1 MPPVAMFRRA
11 CLALAPLGSAFL
23 LTGCAGLPQQDPASE
38 ASVVGALHAQAVQ
51 AGLRPAQASSLN
63 GGRLRYAVP
72 EDASAQPEE
81 GGALVAPVYE
91 GGDYALARGAVLGG
105 NPGAFREKGMAS
117 WYGKALQGRRTSSGD
132 PYDMYALTGAH
143 PSLPIPSYVRVTNL
157 ANGRSAIVRIN
168 DRGPVHPGR
177 IIDLSYAAAYKL
189 GFADQGHA
197 NVELSLVLPE
207 GVAMVQPRRP
217 VPPLARR
224 KAAVPTLAHASRPS
238 TPVPAPA
245 PQPSVVAPAAPVA
258 PRALAEVA
266 VASAT
271 ASAGQV
277 AQAPAHAVAP
287 RPEREG
293 VFLQLGAF
301 ASSVNAE
308 NFKGFVEHELKWMK
322 ESVSVLASEGK
333 YRLQLGPFASALE
346 AREIA
351 DRIAT
356 TLKLKPVVKGRAD

>member
-1 MPPVAMFRRA
+1 MLRRA
-11 CLALAPLGSAFL
+11 CLVLAPIGSALL
-23 LTGCAGLPQQDPASE
+23 LTGCAGLPPQGPTSAIPA
-38 ASVVGALHAQAVQ
+38 AGVLHAQAQ
-51 AGLRPAQASSLN
+51 QTGLKPAQASSLA
-63 GGRLRYAVP
+63 GGRLRYGMGEVT
-72 EDASAQPEE
+72 SAQSDESGE
-81 GGALVAPVYE
+81 LIAPVYE
-91 GGDYALARGAVLGG
+91 GGDYALARGAVLG
-105 NPGAFREKGMAS
+105 NNAGAFREKGTAS

-143 PSLPIPSYVRVTNL
+143 PTLPIPSYVRVTNL

-224 KAAVPTLAHASRPS
+224 KAAVPVVVHASRPQ
-238 TPVPAPA
+238 PAAPAGVVAAVPAPA
-245 PQPSVVAPAAPVA
+245 GARVAPEP
-258 PRALAEVA
+258 A
-266 VASAT
+266 VATMAVPQLVQNQGSSA
-271 ASAGQV
+271 V
-277 AQAPAHAVAP
+277 P

-308 NFKGFVEHELKWMK
+308 NFKGFVEHELKSLK

-346 AREIA
+346 AREMA

-356 TLKLKPVVKGRAD
+356 TLKLKPVVKGRAE

>member
-1 MPPVAMFRRA
+1 MPPVAMFSRA
-11 CLALAPLGSAFL
+11 CFVLAPFCSALL
-23 LTGCAGLPQQDPASE
+23 LTGCAGVPQQDPTA
-38 ASVVGALHAQAVQ
+38 AAPVVGALHPQAPQ
-51 AGLRPAQASSLN
+51 TGLKPVPASSLT
-63 GGRLRYAVP
+63 GGRLRYA
-72 EDASAQPEE
+72 SSEE
-81 GGALVAPVYE
+81 TSVQSEERGELVAPVYE
-91 GGDYALARGAVLGG
+91 GGDYALARGAVLG
-105 NPGAFREKGMAS
+105 NNAGAFREKGTAS

-143 PSLPIPSYVRVTNL
+143 PTLPIPSYVRVTNL

-207 GVAMVQPRRP
+207 GVAVIQPRRP

-224 KAAVPTLAHASRPS
+224 KAAAPVLVHAARRQTPESAPS
-238 TPVPAPA
+238 
-245 PQPSVVAPAAPVA
+245 SVAAAPVSAA
-258 PRALAEVA
+258 PRVA
-266 VASAT
+266 VDPLAAT
-271 ASAGQV
+271 VLPSMGQSQGNAG
-277 AQAPAHAVAP
+277 AP

-301 ASSVNAE
+301 ATSLNAE
-308 NFKGFVEHELKWMK
+308 NFKGFVEHELKWLK
-322 ESVSVLASEGK
+322 ESVSVRASEGK

-351 DRIAT
+351 DRIAG
-356 TLKLKPVVKGRAD
+356 TLKLKPVLKGRGE

>member
-11 CLALAPLGSAFL
+11 SFVLAPFCSAL
-23 LTGCAGLPQQDPASE
+23 LLAGCAGIPKQDPVAE
-38 ASVVGALHAQAVQ
+38 APVVGQLHVQ
-51 AGLRPAQASSLN
+51 APPTGLKPVQTVPIVSA
-63 GGRLRYAVP
+63 RLRYAAS
-72 EDASAQPEE
+72 EDVSALSEE
-81 GGALVAPVYE
+81 KGGLVAPVFE
-91 GGDYALARGAVLGG
+91 KGDYALARGPVLG
-105 NPGAFREKGMAS
+105 NNASAFRETGLAS

-189 GFADQGHA
+189 GFTDQGHA
-197 NVELSLVLPE
+197 NVEIALVLPE
-207 GVAMVQPRRP
+207 DVAMVQLRRP

-224 KAAVPTLAHASRPS
+224 KATAPVQQLARQ
-238 TPVPAPA
+238 PAPA
-245 PQPSVVAPAAPVA
+245 SPPRVAIEPAVAAVSPQAAPVHPGA
-258 PRALAEVA
+258 PRA
-266 VASAT
+266 
-271 ASAGQV
+271 
-277 AQAPAHAVAP
+277 
-287 RPEREG
+287 ERGSEG

-301 ASSVNAE
+301 ATPVNAE
-308 NFKGFVEHELKWMK
+308 NFKGFVEHELKWLK

-356 TLKLKPVVKGRAD
+356 TLKLKPVVKARD

>member
-11 CLALAPLGSAFL
+11 SFVLAPFCSAL
-23 LTGCAGLPQQDPASE
+23 LLAGCAGIPKQDSVAE
-38 ASVVGALHAQAVQ
+38 APVVGQLHVQ
-51 AGLRPAQASSLN
+51 APPTGLKPVQTVPIVSA
-63 GGRLRYAVP
+63 RLRYATS
-72 EDASAQPEE
+72 EDASALSEE
-81 GGALVAPVYE
+81 KGGLVAPVFE
-91 GGDYALARGAVLGG
+91 KGDYALARGPVLG
-105 NPGAFREKGMAS
+105 NNASAFRETGLAS

-189 GFADQGHA
+189 GFTDQGHA
-197 NVELSLVLPE
+197 NVEIALVLPE
-207 GVAMVQPRRP
+207 DVAMVQLRRP

-224 KAAVPTLAHASRPS
+224 KAT
-238 TPVPAPA
+238 APA
-245 PQPSVVAPAAPVA
+245 QQLARQPASPPVAAAASVASA
-258 PRALAEVA
+258 PRATIEPAVVA
-266 VASAT
+266 VSP
-271 ASAGQV
+271 
-277 AQAPAHAVAP
+277 QAAPIHPGTP
-287 RPEREG
+287 RPERGSEG

-301 ASSVNAE
+301 ATPVNAE
-308 NFKGFVEHELKWMK
+308 NFKGFVEHELKWLK

-356 TLKLKPVVKGRAD
+356 TLKLKPVVKARD

>member
-1 MPPVAMFRRA
+1 MPPVAMLRRA
-11 CLALAPLGSAFL
+11 CLALAPFGSALL
-23 LTGCAGLPQQDPASE
+23 LTGCAGLPQQGPVAEAPA
-38 ASVVGALHAQAVQ
+38 AGVLHAQTLQ
-51 AGLRPAQASSLN
+51 TGLRPAQVSSFTS
-63 GGRLRYAVP
+63 GRLRYGAG
-72 EDASAQPEE
+72 EDASAQSDESGE
-81 GGALVAPVYE
+81 LIAPVYE
-91 GGDYALARGAVLGG
+91 GGDYALARGAVLG
-105 NPGAFREKGMAS
+105 NNAGAFRERGTAS

-143 PSLPIPSYVRVTNL
+143 PTLPIPSYVRVTNL

-197 NVELSLVLPE
+197 SVELSLVLPE

-224 KAAVPTLAHASRPS
+224 KAAVPAVVHVSRPQQAAAPTS
-238 TPVPAPA
+238 VAAVVPAPA
-245 PQPSVVAPAAPVA
+245 APRVAAEPVVVATAVPQ
-258 PRALAEVA
+258 LAQSPGYSSV
-266 VASAT
+266 
-271 ASAGQV
+271 
-277 AQAPAHAVAP
+277 P

-308 NFKGFVEHELKWMK
+308 NFKGFVEHELKSLK

-346 AREIA
+346 AREMA

-356 TLKLKPVVKGRAD
+356 TLKLKPVVKGRTD